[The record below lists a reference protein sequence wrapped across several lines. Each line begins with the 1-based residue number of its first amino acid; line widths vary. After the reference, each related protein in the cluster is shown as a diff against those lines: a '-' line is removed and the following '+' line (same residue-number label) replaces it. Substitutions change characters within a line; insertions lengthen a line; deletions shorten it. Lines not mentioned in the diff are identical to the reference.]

1 MGISNWQLKTED
13 GLSLYAFEWMPEGE
27 MLGVICLFHGLG
39 EHSGRY
45 EHVAEFVNRHGYG
58 VLSIDL
64 RGHGKSEGQRRHSPG
79 IDGMLNDI
87 DLLVK
92 STMEKYP
99 DRPLFLYGHSL
110 GGNLVLDYC
119 LKRSP
124 QAQGVIITSPFLR
137 PAFEPPPWKIALG
150 KVMYTLWPSL
160 SMGNELDTNA
170 LSNDQAVVDAY
181 EQDPLVHDRI
191 TSRMGIDM
199 LNSGEWALENAAS
212 FPLPLLLM
220 HGGADQVCSP
230 AASQEFALKAGKLC
244 TFKIWDGLAHEIH
257 NEPEK
262 EEVLGYILDWI
273 TDNIAN

>member
-13 GLSLYAFEWMPEGE
+13 GLSLHAIGWEPEGE
-27 MLGVICLFHGLG
+27 MRGAICLIHGLG
-39 EHSGRY
+39 EHSERY
-45 EHVAEFVNRHGYG
+45 GHVAEFMNRHGYG

-64 RGHGKSEGQRRHSPG
+64 RGHGKSEGQRGHSPG

-87 DLLVK
+87 DLLINYA
-92 STMEKYP
+92 MEKYP
-99 DRPLFLYGHSL
+99 DQPLFLYGHSL
-110 GGNLVLDYC
+110 GGNLVLNYC

-124 QAQGVIITSPFLR
+124 QLNGVIITSPFLR
-137 PAFEPPPWKIALG
+137 AAFDPPKWKITLG

-160 SMGNELDTNA
+160 SLWNELDTNA

-191 TSRMGIDM
+191 SSRMGIDM
-199 LNSGEWALENAAS
+199 LTSGEWVLENAAS

-220 HGGADQVCSP
+220 HGGGDRVCSP
-230 AASQEFALKAGKLC
+230 GASREFALTAGKFC
-244 TFKIWDGLAHEIH
+244 TLKIWDGLAHELH

-262 EEVLGYILDWI
+262 EDVLSYMLDWI
-273 TDNIAN
+273 TENT